1 MLCKFVQRW
10 DPNIVFLMETKLKK
24 KRMEK
29 EKEKA
34 SFNNGL
40 VIPSSS
46 RSGGLALLWKK
57 DIVVEVQGYS
67 GNYID
72 AIVTDPTTGFKWQIT
87 GFYGHPETHRRKESW
102 NLLRD
107 LNRRYKMPWMCFGDF
122 NEIVSMEEKKGG
134 AVRSQR
140 QMEDFRNAIH
150 QCGFR
155 DLGYCGPNYTWCNM
169 QEGDD
174 RIYLRL
180 DRALATADW
189 IEHYR
194 ETRVHHLVDSTSDHC
209 ALLIT
214 DSMT

>member
-1 MLCKFVQRW
+1 MM
-10 DPNIVFLMETKLKK
+10 D
-24 KRMEK
+24 K

-40 VIPSSS
+40 VIPSSG

-57 DIVVEVQGYS
+57 DILVEVQGYS
-67 GNYID
+67 DNYID
-72 AIVTDPTTGFKWQIT
+72 AIVTNPTIGFKWQIT
-87 GFYGHPETHRRKESW
+87 GFYGHPETHHRKESW

-122 NEIVSMEEKKGG
+122 NEIISMEEKKGG

-155 DLGYCGPNYTWCNM
+155 DLGIVVLIIHGVTCKK
-169 QEGDD
+169 EID
-174 RIYLRL
+174 RIYLRS
-180 DRALATADW
+180 DRALASANW

-214 DSMT
+214 DSMPQ